1 MSSSATLTE
10 ATARART
17 RVTTGSGRT
26 QLQLM
31 GAQLAAGVGNLVV
44 SVIAARI
51 LAPGAYA
58 EVVTFLA
65 LYLVVNVPAAALSA
79 RRAPSIRRELGRC
92 VAACCR
98 SRVTVG
104 VAVALLS
111 GPIGA
116 ATGLPAM
123 MIVILA
129 AALPGAAA
137 LGLARGEAYA
147 RHDVRAVASSLIAE
161 PVARAGLGLVLMLQ
175 FGASGAA
182 LAAVVGGY
190 AAWWICARPIGRAQA
205 SDERAGDETGAALPA
220 VGRHVAVGVGLSFI
234 LLAVLQVV
242 DLVFAN
248 ARLEDTAA
256 GQFGSLSTIGGGALF
271 ATATIPLVL
280 LPDSAR
286 GDVSARRFALRIAV
300 MTGTAITVVGWL
312 FAEPILRLAVGD
324 ELAGAAPWLGPYLA
338 AMAALGASRVLVAT
352 RWTAGDGAF
361 VRRAL
366 LSVLVLQVT
375 LLVTLGSSV
384 GAMALCTL
392 ASAGTLAGI
401 LAFAP
406 STTQVAVP
414 VPGTPLDR
422 LIGRPPG
429 WRPVRR
435 WLGVRT
441 DVWALIGLCALAA
454 VLRAATSRGL
464 WVDEAISVQ
473 QVRLPFPEML
483 ADVRDRDVH
492 PPLHHSALWLTV
504 RIFGTSEAAVRL
516 PSLVAGVALVPAM
529 LWTGRV
535 VYNRRTGWVAAC
547 FAVVAPFCVWY
558 SQEARMYSMFMLFAT
573 LAVGAQVRA
582 IQRGHRVDWL
592 LYAGTTAALLWTQY
606 FALLPIL
613 VQQAAF
619 AIVAVRRRRDRPAL
633 RSYLRGWVISSA
645 LVAVAALPLL
655 PIVADQ
661 LAAYGARSAGAVP
674 GQAGAGSSALGGTI
688 SVYAVGAN
696 LVWAIWGYHADGVM
710 VQLTAL
716 WPLLM
721 LLVLVL
727 LGRGRSWRTVLLGA
741 LVVVPMIALF
751 VIGAAKRDLFELRYF
766 SGAVPM
772 VLLLGARLVTVVARA
787 KRVLVVAALVA
798 TTTLGVGLVDQQLNG
813 ANPRLYDFEGALNR
827 VNETDGGPDA
837 VLLFEPDYLGDVID
851 YYAPDLDTR
860 PLGSE
865 VPDDAS
871 TVWILAAE
879 RVLSDEQISG
889 RVGSVLAEIEQ
900 TRTEVSVF
908 RRPNVRV
915 WELR

>member
-1 MSSSATLTE
+1 VSSPATLFD
-10 ATARART
+10 ATARVRT
-17 RVTTGSGRT
+17 RITTGSGRT

-44 SVIAARI
+44 SMIAARI

-65 LYLVVNVPAAALSA
+65 LYLVVNVPSAALTAAGAVDPA
-79 RRAPSIRRELGRC
+79 RAGAVRGRVLPIA
-92 VAACCR
+92 VAAG
-98 SRVTVG
+98 VT
-104 VAVALLS
+104 VALLS

-116 ATGLPAM
+116 AAGLPPL
-123 MIVILA
+123 MIMILA

-147 RHDVRAVASSLIAE
+147 RHDVRAVASSLVVE

-190 AAWWICARPIGRAQA
+190 AAWWICARAVRSTEVARGC
-205 SDERAGDETGAALPA
+205 AGDETGAVSPA
-220 VGRHVAVGVGLSFI
+220 VGGRVAVGVGLSFI
-234 LLAVLQVV
+234 VLAVLQIV

-248 ARLEDTAA
+248 ARLDDTAA

-286 GDVSARRFALRIAV
+286 GDVAARRFALRIAV
-300 MTGTAITVVGWL
+300 ITGTALTVVGGL

-352 RWTAGDGAF
+352 RWTDGDGAF

-366 LSVLVLQVT
+366 LSVLALQVA

-384 GAMALCTL
+384 GAVVLCTL

-406 STTQVAVP
+406 SPTRVATP

-422 LIGRPPG
+422 LVGPPPG
-429 WRPVRR
+429 RRPVRR

-441 DVWALIGLCALAA
+441 DVWALMGLCALAA
-454 VLRAATSRGL
+454 ALRGATIRGL

-473 QVRLPFPEML
+473 QAQLPFSEML

-504 RIFGTSEAAVRL
+504 RIFGISESAVRL
-516 PSLVAGVALVPAM
+516 PSLVAGVALIPAM

-535 VYNRRTGWVAAC
+535 VYNRRTGWIAAC
-547 FAVVAPFCVWY
+547 FAALAPFSVWY

-606 FALLPIL
+606 FALLPIV

-619 AIVAVRRRRDRPAL
+619 AIVAVRRRRDRRAL
-633 RSYLRGWVISSA
+633 RPYLRGWASSSV

-661 LAAYGARSAGAVP
+661 LAAYGTRSAGTVP
-674 GQAGAGSSALGGTI
+674 GQAGAGSSVIGGTI
-688 SVYAVGAN
+688 SIYAVGAN
-696 LVWAIWGYHADGVM
+696 LVWAIWGYHADGAM

-727 LGRGRSWRTVLLGA
+727 LGRGRSWRTVLLTA

-751 VIGAAKRDLFELRYF
+751 AIGAAKRDLFELRYF
-766 SGAVPM
+766 SGAVPIL
-772 VLLLGARLVTVVARA
+772 LLLGARLVTVVARA
-787 KRVLVVAALVA
+787 RRVLVVATLVA
-798 TTTLGVGLVDQQLNG
+798 STTLGVGLLDQQLNG
-813 ANPRLYDFEGALNR
+813 ANPRLYDFEGALSV
-827 VNETDGGPDA
+827 VNEIDDGPDA

-851 YYAPDLDTR
+851 YYAPDLDAR
-860 PLGSE
+860 PLGSK

-871 TVWILAAE
+871 TVWVLVAE
-879 RVLSDEQISG
+879 GVLSDEQISG
-889 RVGSVLAEIEQ
+889 RIGSVLAEIEQ
-900 TRTEVSVF
+900 TRTEVSNF